1 MMWVWNKTSYGSK
14 NSERLDFKMSAFW
27 NDVWFV
33 GSDVGVTLLVDIQV
47 LHKTL
52 LQEILKS
59 KLFSNKVL

>member
-14 NSERLDFKMSAFW
+14 DSERLDFKMGAFW

-33 GSDVGVTLLVDIQV
+33 GSDVGVTLLIDIQV

-52 LQEILKS
+52 L
-59 KLFSNKVL
+59 